1 MTHSNIL
8 LKTIDKR
15 ASIPALSTILVKD
28 NKAYATDMDVLT
40 FMPCNNNIEAGL
52 YDAKEF
58 NVGIYNKSNIDTA
71 SWPFLIVRDVK
82 ASVTIGAGALH
93 NALSFVEHAI
103 SNEATRYYLWGVF
116 FNVATG
122 ELVATDG
129 HRLAKMTLSI
139 EGLNYEGIS
148 SHGASNGFILPTKTV
163 NLILA
168 AKQKDNVKI
177 SLAETQITFE
187 FDSGLTIRSK
197 LIGGNFPDYNRVIP
211 NAETK
216 GSLTIN
222 AKTFKADY
230 KKAKAIRINK
240 LIILSAI
247 GFNYGADSRL
257 KTDCNT
263 GFSDFG
269 AGFNAKY
276 IEDAINAVGGDL
288 KLDYS
293 DSAAPVKMV
302 MAGGL
307 LVIMPMRV

>member
-1 MTHSNIL
+1 MTISNIL

-15 ASIPALSTILVKD
+15 ISIPVLSTVLVK
-28 NKAYATDMDVLT
+28 NNFAYATDMDVLT
-40 FMPCNNNIEAGL
+40 FMPCDNNIEAGL

-58 NVGIYNKSNIDTA
+58 NAGIYNKSGMEADRF
-71 SWPFLIVRDVK
+71 PFLIVQDVK

-103 SNEATRYYLWGVF
+103 NNDATRYYLCGVF

-122 ELVATDG
+122 EVIATDG
-129 HRLAKMTLSI
+129 HRLAKANLDMQ
-139 EGLNYEGIS
+139 GLNYEGIYQ
-148 SHGASNGFILPTKTV
+148 NGFILPTKAV

-168 AKQKDNVKI
+168 AKQKGNVKI

-197 LIGGNFPDYNRVIP
+197 LIDGKFPDYNRVIP
-211 NAETK
+211 NAKTK
-216 GSLTIN
+216 GIMTIN
-222 AKTFKADY
+222 AKSFKADY

-276 IEDAINAVGGDL
+276 IADAIDAVGGDL
-288 KLDYS
+288 KLNYS

-302 MAGGL
+302 MGGRL
-307 LVIMPMRV
+307 LVIMPIRV